1 MTSAMLSPS
10 ARSGSFVKGP
20 SGAAIDEKESRSAY
34 TARISSMPATTKTP
48 WWGSRNTGPISC
60 SAA

>member
-10 ARSGSFVKGP
+10 ARSGSFVNGP

-34 TARISSMPATTKTP
+34 TARISSTPETMNTP
-48 WWGSRNTGPISC
+48 WWGSRSTGPSSC
-60 SAA
+60 NAA